1 MTLSNSF
8 KVLITTSG
16 VGSRLGEITDFT
28 NKSLVIVGDKPAIS
42 YIIENYSPD
51 TEFVITLGY
60 FGNHVRE
67 YLELAYPE
75 RSFEFINVEK
85 FTGYGSSLAFSMLQA
100 KSVLKCKF
108 IYHACD
114 TLIPGEK
121 LQLLETNW
129 VGGYKSEDATNYAR
143 FDVSGNQV
151 KRFHRKGMTEFD
163 FLHIGIVGIVDYKEF
178 WNQLESLVE
187 INSDDSTLNDVSVVE
202 RMQSKGIIFHSREFK
217 NWVDIGNSNAL
228 TTARKALGK
237 NQNILP
243 KTQESVSFLQKSV
256 IKFFSDPSIVA
267 NRVQRAKYLN
277 DCVPE
282 IEGESTH
289 FYRYK
294 YIEGKL
300 ASSLNNPNV
309 INDLLEWA
317 SNKLWISPNEIE
329 IKHLEEACRTFYI
342 DKTNSRLD
350 DFFKT
355 RGIVDEN
362 SIINGIKVPTINKL
376 LNMAEKILLES
387 PKIKG
392 YHGDFILDNII
403 VTEEGFKLI
412 DWRQDFA
419 GRFDFGDMYYDIA
432 KLNHSLH
439 ITHEIVNQNLYFIT
453 NENGSIECG
462 IKRKDVHVKMEK
474 LLDKFAQ
481 TQNLD
486 TYKIKVMTAIIWL
499 NMAPLHHHP
508 FDTFLFYYGK
518 INLWNSLN
526 EI

>member
-1 MTLSNSF
+1 MVLSKSF

-42 YIIENYSPD
+42 YIIDNYAPD

-60 FGNHVRE
+60 FGNHVRQ
-67 YLELAYPE
+67 YLELAYPD
-75 RSFEFINVEK
+75 RTFEFIDVEK
-85 FTGYGSSLAFSMLQA
+85 FTGYGSSLAFSMLHA
-100 KSVLKCKF
+100 KSALNCKF

-114 TLIPGEK
+114 TLIPGEN
-121 LQLLETNW
+121 LQAPEINW
-129 VGGYKSEDATNYAR
+129 VGGYKNEDATNYAS

-178 WNQLESLVE
+178 WNQLENLIEMS
-187 INSDDSTLNDVSVVE
+187 SDDPTLNDISVIE
-202 RMQSKGIIFHSREFK
+202 LMLSMGISFYSREFK

-228 TTARKALGK
+228 TNARKALGK

-243 KTQESVSFLQKSV
+243 KTQESVSFLQNSV

-282 IEGESTH
+282 IEGVGTH
-289 FYRYK
+289 FYKYK
-294 YIEGKL
+294 YIQGNL
-300 ASSLNNPNV
+300 ASNSNNSNV
-309 INDLLEWA
+309 INDLLAWA
-317 SNKLWISPNEIE
+317 SNKLWILPKGVDVNHFEDT
-329 IKHLEEACRTFYI
+329 CRRFYV
-342 DKTNSRLD
+342 DKTNSRLEN
-350 DFFKT
+350 FFET
-355 RGIVDEN
+355 RGIRDSN
-362 SIINGIKVPTINKL
+362 SIINGVKVPTIGEL
-376 LNMAEKILLES
+376 LSLAEKILLES

-392 YHGDFILDNII
+392 FHGDFILDNII
-403 VTEEGFKLI
+403 ITEDGFKLI

-419 GRFDFGDMYYDIA
+419 GSLDFGDMYYDIA
-432 KLNHSLH
+432 KLNHSLY
-439 ITHEIVNQNLYFIT
+439 INHEIVNQNLYFIT
-453 NENGSIECG
+453 DDNGNIECG

-474 LLDKFAQ
+474 LLDRFAQ

-486 TYKIKVMTAIIWL
+486 NLKIKVITAIIWL

-518 INLWNSLN
+518 INLWSALN